1 MDKRI
6 FRVMMLLAVCIVTY
20 SIMTGDLA
28 FAADPLSP
36 KATAAEQYNRVK
48 MSGLGDDFDTQLR
61 NIYTAF
67 IAITHVLLVVMTAT
81 AGIMW
86 GLGIEDGKRM
96 LWNWVLGAAI
106 ASAFL
111 SFCDAIGF
119 FDFIKLP
126 EATTATTS
134 VVDKLPQIKIA
145 TNDEAGTTG
154 FLADFMKTYLDGIIK
169 PGATAIQ
176 PYCIRLMLILATI
189 EAGYNMAFKLISGDK
204 VKYLMTMVI
213 KMGFFV
219 WLMQNWISLTEALGN
234 GFQQIGFIAG
244 GSPDLQANSIG
255 DNADKMVNAG
265 FQLFSIIWDST
276 GIMDGIGLV
285 LLSIAGIILILFAT
299 FLTAIAMFTAR
310 IEFYTMALLTL
321 PLLPFVVTSKF
332 GFLADK
338 AIGAMFN
345 LAIKLS
351 CISFVTAFCVPF
363 FESFV
368 KKFHEASGGGA
379 SLSAVIQAVLAGLVI
394 YYLVK
399 KMPELVT
406 GILNGQ
412 PALSGAGM
420 MDTAKAAGGAA
431 VGAAASVASGV
442 GTVRAASA
450 IAKGA
455 GNGGKLGTLA
465 QLGKAA
471 IMSRSPVQKY
481 RNAMQKM
488 DSLVGA
494 GRQSASNMRTNMR
507 IGKSASGQ
515 TGTDESTMQHL
526 GKHNKRLGGDE
537 NNNKL
542 SSRDTKQLEKL
553 QKRFNDRWDS
563 YKNDK

>member
-1 MDKRI
+1 MADVALRDS
-6 FRVMMLLAVCIVTY
+6 FCVRLLH
-20 SIMTGDLA
+20 G
-28 FAADPLSP
+28 
-36 KATAAEQYNRVK
+36 AERLCESVA
-48 MSGLGDDFDTQLR
+48 SGEHRELPVR
-61 NIYTAF
+61 
-67 IAITHVLLVVMTAT
+67 HVLPLPVARERL
-81 AGIMW
+81 AGR
-86 GLGIEDGKRM
+86 EDE
-96 LWNWVLGAAI
+96 
-106 ASAFL
+106 SAVARRTL
-111 SFCDAIGF
+111 H
-119 FDFIKLP
+119 LP
-126 EATTATTS
+126 A
-134 VVDKLPQIKIA
+134 
-145 TNDEAGTTG
+145 
-154 FLADFMKTYLDGIIK
+154 
-169 PGATAIQ
+169 
-176 PYCIRLMLILATI
+176 R
-189 EAGYNMAFKLISGDK
+189 
-204 VKYLMTMVI
+204 
-213 KMGFFV
+213 
-219 WLMQNWISLTEALGN
+219 
-234 GFQQIGFIAG
+234 
-244 GSPDLQANSIG
+244 
-255 DNADKMVNAG
+255 
-265 FQLFSIIWDST
+265 
-276 GIMDGIGLV
+276 
-285 LLSIAGIILILFAT
+285 
-299 FLTAIAMFTAR
+299 R

-406 GILNGQ
+406 GLLNGQ
-412 PALSGAGM
+412 PSLGGAGM

-471 IMSRSPVQKY
+471 VMSRSPVQKY

-488 DSLVGA
+488 DSLVGQ

-515 TGTDESTMQHL
+515 EGTDDSTMRHL
-526 GKHNKRLGGDE
+526 KKHNEQLGGDE

-553 QKRFNDRWDS
+553 QHKFNDRWDS
-563 YKNDK
+563 YKKDK

>member
-6 FRVMMLLAVCIVTY
+6 FRITILLAICIVTY
-20 SIMTGDLA
+20 TMLTGDIA
-28 FAADPLSP
+28 FADGLDVNASP
-36 KATAAEQYNRVK
+36 DAQYGYK
-48 MSGLGDDFDTQLR
+48 MDMSGLGTDFNKEFKKIFD
-61 NIYTAF
+61 AF
-67 IAITHVLLVVMTAT
+67 ITITNVLMIVMTAT
-81 AGIMW
+81 AGIML
-86 GLGIEDGKRM
+86 GLGIEEGKRT
-96 LWNWVLGAAI
+96 LWNWLLGIGLAYNFTAV
-106 ASAFL
+106 ASSL
-111 SFCDAIGF
+111 GF
-119 FDFIKLP
+119 FNIFNNLG
-126 EATTATTS
+126 TTTVTNA
-134 VVDKLPQIKIA
+134 VDKLPQIKIA

-169 PGATAIQ
+169 PGAKAIE
-176 PYCIRLMLILATI
+176 PYCVKILLLLSAI
-189 EAGYNMAFKLISGDK
+189 EVGWEMSFKLISGDK
-204 VKYLMTMVI
+204 VKYIMTMII
-213 KMGFFV
+213 KMGFFI
-219 WLMQNWISLTEALGN
+219 WLMDEWIYLTEALGN

-244 GSPDLQANSIG
+244 GSPNLQANSIG
-255 DNADKMVNAG
+255 DNADKMISSA
-265 FQLFSIIWDST
+265 FQLFSAIWDKSS
-276 GIMDGIGLV
+276 ILDGIGLV
-285 LLSIAGIILILFAT
+285 
-299 FLTAIAMFTAR
+299 FLTVIGLVVIIFAIFMTAIEMFMAR
-310 IEFYTMALLTL
+310 LEFYTMAILTL
-321 PLLPFVVTSKF
+321 PLLPFIVTSKF
-332 GFLADK
+332 SFLADK

-363 FESFV
+363 FTSFV
-368 KKFHEASGGGA
+368 DKYVESKDPGG
-379 SLSAVIQAVLAGLVI
+379 LSAIMQAILAALVI

-406 GILNGQ
+406 GLLNGQ
-412 PALSGAGM
+412 PSLGGAGM

-515 TGTDESTMQHL
+515 TGTDESTMRHL
-526 GKHNKRLGGDE
+526 EKHNERLDGDE

>member
-1 MDKRI
+1 ML
-6 FRVMMLLAVCIVTY
+6 LLAVCIVTY
-20 SIMTGDLA
+20 TMLTGDVA
-28 FAADPLSP
+28 FADGLDVKASP
-36 KATAAEQYNRVK
+36 DAQYGYK
-48 MSGLGDDFDTQLR
+48 MNLSGLNSDFNTEFKKIFD
-61 NIYTAF
+61 AF
-67 IAITHVLLVVMTAT
+67 MKITSVLMVVMTAA
-81 AGIMW
+81 AGIMI
-86 GLGIEDGKRM
+86 GLGIEDGKRT
-96 LWNWVLGAAI
+96 LWNWLLGI
-106 ASAFL
+106 GLAFNFTSVAVDL
-111 SFCDAIGF
+111 GF
-119 FDFIKLP
+119 FDLLKEP
-126 EATTATTS
+126 TAATSA
-134 VVDKLPQIKIA
+134 VDKLPQITIA
-145 TNDEAGTTG
+145 TNDTAGTTG

-169 PGATAIQ
+169 PGAKAIE
-176 PYCIRLMLILATI
+176 PYCVKILLLLSAI
-189 EAGYNMAFKLISGDK
+189 EVGWEMSFKLISGDK
-204 VKYLMTMVI
+204 VKYIMTMII
-213 KMGFFV
+213 KMGFFI
-219 WLMQNWISLTEALGN
+219 WLMDEWIYLTEALGN

-244 GSPDLQANSIG
+244 GSPNLQANSIG
-255 DNADKMVNAG
+255 DNADKMISSA
-265 FQLFSIIWDST
+265 FQLFSAIWDKSS
-276 GIMDGIGLV
+276 ILDGIGLV
-285 LLSIAGIILILFAT
+285 
-299 FLTAIAMFTAR
+299 FLTVIGLVVIIFAIFMTAIEMFMAR
-310 IEFYTMALLTL
+310 LEFYTMAILTL
-321 PLLPFVVTSKF
+321 PLLPFIVTSKF
-332 GFLADK
+332 SFLADK

-363 FESFV
+363 FTSFV
-368 KKFHEASGGGA
+368 DKYVESKDPGG
-379 SLSAVIQAVLAGLVI
+379 LSAIMQAILAALVI

-406 GILNGQ
+406 GLLNGQ
-412 PALSGAGM
+412 PSLGGAGM

-515 TGTDESTMQHL
+515 TGTDESTMRHL
-526 GKHNKRLGGDE
+526 EKHNERLGGDE

>member
-1 MDKRI
+1 ML
-6 FRVMMLLAVCIVTY
+6 LLAVCIVTY
-20 SIMTGDLA
+20 TMLTGDVA
-28 FAADPLSP
+28 FADGLDVKASP
-36 KATAAEQYNRVK
+36 DAQYGYK
-48 MSGLGDDFDTQLR
+48 MNLSGLNSDFNTEFKKIFD
-61 NIYTAF
+61 AF
-67 IAITHVLLVVMTAT
+67 MKITSVLMVVMTAA
-81 AGIMW
+81 AGIMI
-86 GLGIEDGKRM
+86 GLGIEDGKRT
-96 LWNWVLGAAI
+96 LWNWLLGI
-106 ASAFL
+106 GLAFNFTSVAVNL
-111 SFCDAIGF
+111 GF
-119 FDFIKLP
+119 FDLLKEP
-126 EATTATTS
+126 TAATSA
-134 VVDKLPQIKIA
+134 VDKLPQITIA
-145 TNDEAGTTG
+145 TNDTAGTTG

-169 PGATAIQ
+169 PGAKAIE
-176 PYCIRLMLILATI
+176 PYCVKILLLLSAI
-189 EAGYNMAFKLISGDK
+189 EVGWEMSFKLISGDK
-204 VKYLMTMVI
+204 VKYIMTMII
-213 KMGFFV
+213 KMGFFI
-219 WLMQNWISLTEALGN
+219 WLMDEWIYLTEALGN

-244 GSPDLQANSIG
+244 GSPNLQANSIG
-255 DNADKMVNAG
+255 DNADKMISSA
-265 FQLFSIIWDST
+265 FQLFSAIWDKSS
-276 GIMDGIGLV
+276 ILDGIGLV
-285 LLSIAGIILILFAT
+285 
-299 FLTAIAMFTAR
+299 FLTVIGLVVIIFAIFMTAIEMFMAR
-310 IEFYTMALLTL
+310 LEFYTMAILTL
-321 PLLPFVVTSKF
+321 PLLPFIVTSKF
-332 GFLADK
+332 SFLADK

-363 FESFV
+363 FTSFV
-368 KKFHEASGGGA
+368 DKYVESKDPGG
-379 SLSAVIQAVLAGLVI
+379 LSAIMQAILAALVI

-406 GILNGQ
+406 GLLNGQ
-412 PALSGAGM
+412 PSLGGAGM

-442 GTVRAASA
+442 GTVRAAAA

-515 TGTDESTMQHL
+515 TGTDESTMRHL
-526 GKHNKRLGGDE
+526 EKHNERLGGDE

>member
-1 MDKRI
+1 
-6 FRVMMLLAVCIVTY
+6 
-20 SIMTGDLA
+20 
-28 FAADPLSP
+28 
-36 KATAAEQYNRVK
+36 
-48 MSGLGDDFDTQLR
+48 MS
-61 NIYTAF
+61 
-67 IAITHVLLVVMTAT
+67 
-81 AGIMW
+81 
-86 GLGIEDGKRM
+86 
-96 LWNWVLGAAI
+96 
-106 ASAFL
+106 
-111 SFCDAIGF
+111 
-119 FDFIKLP
+119 
-126 EATTATTS
+126 
-134 VVDKLPQIKIA
+134 
-145 TNDEAGTTG
+145 
-154 FLADFMKTYLDGIIK
+154 
-169 PGATAIQ
+169 
-176 PYCIRLMLILATI
+176 
-189 EAGYNMAFKLISGDK
+189 FKLISGDK
-204 VKYLMTMVI
+204 VKYIMTMII
-213 KMGFFV
+213 KMGFFI
-219 WLMQNWISLTEALGN
+219 WLMDEWIYLTEALGN

-244 GSPDLQANSIG
+244 GSPNLQANSIG
-255 DNADKMVNAG
+255 DNADKMISSA
-265 FQLFSIIWDST
+265 FQLYSAIWDKSS
-276 GIMDGIGLV
+276 ILDGIGLV
-285 LLSIAGIILILFAT
+285 
-299 FLTAIAMFTAR
+299 FLTVIGLVVIIFAIFMTAIEMFMAR
-310 IEFYTMALLTL
+310 LEFYTMAILTL
-321 PLLPFVVTSKF
+321 PLLPFIVTSKF
-332 GFLADK
+332 SFLADK

-363 FESFV
+363 FTSFV
-368 KKFHEASGGGA
+368 DKYVESKDPGG
-379 SLSAVIQAVLAGLVI
+379 LSAIMQAILAALVI

-406 GILNGQ
+406 GLLNGQ
-412 PALSGAGM
+412 PSLGGAGM

-515 TGTDESTMQHL
+515 TGTDESTMRHL
-526 GKHNKRLGGDE
+526 EKHNERLGGDE